1 MENIII
7 LAVVAV
13 ILALS
18 GRYLYRVKK
27 RGTRCIG
34 CPSGCS
40 CKGTCGEHSKQTDT
54 HDCHR

>member
-1 MENIII
+1 MENCII

-18 GRYLYRVKK
+18 GRYLYRARK
-27 RGTRCIG
+27 RGARCIG

-40 CKGTCGEHSKQTDT
+40 CKGTCCRHCGESKGSAS
-54 HDCHR
+54 